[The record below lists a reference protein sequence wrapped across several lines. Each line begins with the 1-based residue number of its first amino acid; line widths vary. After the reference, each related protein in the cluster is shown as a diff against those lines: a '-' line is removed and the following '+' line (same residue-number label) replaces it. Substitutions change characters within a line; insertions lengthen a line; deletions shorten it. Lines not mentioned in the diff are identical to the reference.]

1 MVEHIDMENP
11 PAGYVLEPAR
21 EGEAAKIQ
29 YREFTSTEDG
39 QHFVQRLEGIPNNI
53 LTKMQS
59 QTLPSQI
66 DHMLAICRRDGKA
79 TIYLNELDIMA
90 QVRASRPVKAMQGV
104 SKDDFADVE
113 SLELGVEIPDDAGFL
128 FIFSIGWRK
137 GLFYDF
143 EPVIGKS
150 PQTRQYET
158 SDTLAQAY
166 AHLMFQERFSI
177 SDTEWE
183 LLFQSQ
189 WFPFVGLGDS
199 GINRLLSR
207 IRSGWDPDELL
218 NEITTEVCA
227 RIPGMVEGWQK
238 LSTFQPH
245 LKILERAAERF
256 QKKDYVSCTSLL
268 FPRIEGILRTHQSNL
283 GAPTSYKPDNLSKSA
298 VASKIGNDKSLLM
311 PHRFLE
317 YLNDIY
323 FANFNP
329 QSPSISVSRNSVG
342 HGVADQSNFDQKS
355 AVIGILLVNQLSY
368 FLAS

>member
-1 MVEHIDMENP
+1 MVEEIDMENP
-11 PAGYVLEPAR
+11 PAGYVLEAAR
-21 EGEAAKIQ
+21 EGEDALVQ
-29 YREFTSTEDG
+29 CLEFTSTEDG
-39 QHFVQRLEGIPNNI
+39 QHFIQRLEGIPNNI
-53 LTKMQS
+53 LAKMQS

-66 DHMLAICRRDGKA
+66 DHMLAICRRDGTA
-79 TIYLNELDIMA
+79 TIYLNELGIKGHI
-90 QVRASRPVKAMQGV
+90 RAARPVNAMQDLH
-104 SKDDFADVE
+104 KDDVADIE
-113 SLELGVEIPDDAGFL
+113 SLELGVDIPDDSGFL
-128 FIFSIGWRK
+128 FLFSVGWRK

-143 EPVIGKS
+143 APVVGKEPKA
-150 PQTRQYET
+150 RQYDPGGALT
-158 SDTLAQAY
+158 QAY

-177 SDTEWE
+177 SDAEWE
-183 LLFQSQ
+183 SLFQSQ
-189 WFPFVGLGDS
+189 WFPFVGMGDR
-199 GINRLLSR
+199 GINGLISQ
-207 IRSGWDPDELL
+207 IRSDWDPDELL

-227 RIPGMVEGWQK
+227 RVPGMVEGWQK
-238 LSTFQPH
+238 LSPFQPH

-268 FPRIEGILRTHQSNL
+268 FPRIEGILRTHQSSL
-283 GAPTSYKPDNLSKSA
+283 GAPTSYKPGSLSKSA

-329 QSPSISVSRNSVG
+329 QSQNISVSRHSVG
-342 HGVADQSNFDQKS
+342 HGVADQSKFDQKS